1 MPNTKATAPD
11 LTPAHQ
17 QPVTTLKGVG
27 PRLAA
32 RLQKLHIHTV
42 QDVLFHLP
50 LRYENRHRRIHIGV
64 MQPGSAVRFEAEVLH
79 AEVLLR
85 RTRSLVAR
93 ISDGS
98 GQLTLR
104 FFHFN
109 KLQRGLL
116 TPGNAIQ
123 GFGEVRAGPTG
134 LEIIHPEFNLAGHG
148 DAVPQTDDPWLTP
161 VYPATEGI
169 HQLTLRKLV
178 SEALRAT
185 DNARTLTDHLPP
197 ALSAELGLTGLAQAV
212 NTLHRMPI
220 EAGDIDLRTGR
231 HPAQQRLI
239 FEEIL
244 AHSLSLRTLRARVD
258 RHPAAAIRTPGALA
272 AALRAKLPFQ
282 LTAAQRRVID
292 EALDDLAQPRPM
304 QRLVQGDVGSGKTLV
319 AALCALAVIEA
330 GFQVA
335 LMAPTE
341 LLAEQ
346 HIQHFQRWLAPLDL
360 PMAWLTGKQRAAQRR
375 DMLAAIADG
384 QAKLIIGTHALFQ
397 DAVAFHDLALVIVD
411 EQHRF
416 GVHQRL
422 RLREKGADGDRYPH
436 QLIMTATPIP
446 RTLAMTSYADLDVSV
461 IDALPPGRTPVTTIA
476 LPETK
481 RDALIAR
488 IGHALQA
495 QRQIYWVC
503 TLIEA
508 SEQWQAQNAEDTA
521 QQLQAQLPGARIG
534 LVHGR
539 LSATAKH
546 ALMQRFQSGDLDVL
560 VATTVIEVGVDVPNA
575 SLMIIENAERLGLSQ
590 LHQLRGRVGRGCI
603 ESACVLLYKSPL
615 SATAKARLKV
625 MRATNDG
632 FQIAEEDLRL
642 RGPGEVLG
650 TRQTG
655 LGQLRIADLMRDA
668 PWLDAVR
675 RVGAKLLR
683 DHPAQVD
690 PLIRRWIGEAQRYA
704 DV

>member
-1 MPNTKATAPD
+1 M
-11 LTPAHQ
+11 
-17 QPVTTLKGVG
+17 VFY
-27 PRLAA
+27 
-32 RLQKLHIHTV
+32 
-42 QDVLFHLP
+42 VL
-50 LRYENRHRRIHIGV
+50 V
-64 MQPGSAVRFEAEVLH
+64 
-79 AEVLLR
+79 
-85 RTRSLVAR
+85 
-93 ISDGS
+93 
-98 GQLTLR
+98 
-104 FFHFN
+104 
-109 KLQRGLL
+109 
-116 TPGNAIQ
+116 
-123 GFGEVRAGPTG
+123 
-134 LEIIHPEFNLAGHG
+134 
-148 DAVPQTDDPWLTP
+148 
-161 VYPATEGI
+161 
-169 HQLTLRKLV
+169 
-178 SEALRAT
+178 
-185 DNARTLTDHLPP
+185 
-197 ALSAELGLTGLAQAV
+197 
-212 NTLHRMPI
+212 
-220 EAGDIDLRTGR
+220 
-231 HPAQQRLI
+231 
-239 FEEIL
+239 
-244 AHSLSLRTLRARVD
+244 
-258 RHPAAAIRTPGALA
+258 
-272 AALRAKLPFQ
+272 
-282 LTAAQRRVID
+282 
-292 EALDDLAQPRPM
+292 
-304 QRLVQGDVGSGKTLV
+304 
-319 AALCALAVIEA
+319 
-330 GFQVA
+330 
-335 LMAPTE
+335 
-341 LLAEQ
+341 
-346 HIQHFQRWLAPLDL
+346 
-360 PMAWLTGKQRAAQRR
+360 
-375 DMLAAIADG
+375 
-384 QAKLIIGTHALFQ
+384 
-397 DAVAFHDLALVIVD
+397 LVIVD

>member
-1 MPNTKATAPD
+1 MPNAKATAKD
-11 LTPAHQ
+11 AIAVDQ
-17 QPVTTLKGVG
+17 QPVTVLKGVG

-32 RLQKLHIHTV
+32 RLQRLNIYTV

-50 LRYENRHRRIHIGV
+50 LRYENRHCRIHIGA
-64 MQPGSAVRFEAEVLH
+64 MQAGSAVRFEAEVVH
-79 AEVLLR
+79 TEVLLR
-85 RTRSLVAR
+85 RTRTLVAR
-93 ISDGS
+93 VTDGS
-98 GQLTLR
+98 GHLTLR

-109 KLQRGLL
+109 TMQRNRL
-116 TPGNAIQ
+116 TPGKTIC
-123 GFGEVRAGPTG
+123 GFGEVRSGPSG
-134 LEIIHPEFNLAGHG
+134 LEIIHPEFSPAGH
-148 DAVPQTDDPWLTP
+148 DETQSETDDRWLTP
-161 VYPATEGI
+161 VYPAADGI
-169 HQLTLRKLV
+169 HQRTLRKLV
-178 SEALRAT
+178 NAALQVT
-185 DNARTLTDHLPP
+185 HDARTLTDNLPA
-197 ALSAELGLTGLAQAV
+197 ALIADLGLVSLAQAIS
-212 NTLHRMPI
+212 TLHRMPI
-220 EAGDIDLRTGR
+220 EQAQIDLRAGR

-244 AHSLSLRTLRARVD
+244 AHSLSLRTLRDRVNRYPAVTIQAQGTLATTLRD
-258 RHPAAAIRTPGALA
+258 RLA
-272 AALRAKLPFQ
+272 FS
-282 LTAAQRRVID
+282 LTAAQQRVIG
-292 EALDDLAQPRPM
+292 EVIQDLAQPRPM

-319 AALCALAVIEA
+319 AALCALHVIEA

-341 LLAEQ
+341 ILAEQ
-346 HIQHFQRWLAPLDL
+346 HIHHFQRWLAPLDL

-375 DMLAAIADG
+375 SMLSAIADG
-384 QAKLIIGTHALFQ
+384 QAKLVVGTHALFQ
-397 DAVAFHDLALVIVD
+397 DAVAFHALALIIVD

-422 RLREKGADGDRYPH
+422 QLREKGANNGRHPH

-446 RTLAMTSYADLDVSV
+446 RTLAMTGYADLDASL
-461 IDALPPGRTPVTTIA
+461 IDQLPPGRTPVTTIA

-488 IGHALQA
+488 IRHALEA
-495 QRQIYWVC
+495 RRQIYWVC

-521 QQLQAQLPGARIG
+521 QLLTAQLPEARIG

-539 LSATAKH
+539 LPTAEKL
-546 ALMQRFQSGDLDVL
+546 ALMQRFQSGELDVL

-603 ESACVLLYKSPL
+603 ESACVLLYKPPL
-615 SATAKARLKV
+615 SSTAKARLKV

-650 TRQTG
+650 IRQTG

-668 PWLDAVR
+668 RWLDDVR
-675 RVGAKLLR
+675 RVGSRLLR
-683 DHPAQVD
+683 DYPAD
-690 PLIRRWIGEAQRYA
+690 IEPLIRRWIGEAQRYA

>member
-50 LRYENRHRRIHIGV
+50 LRYENRHRRIHIGA

-123 GFGEVRAGPTG
+123 GFGEVRAGLTG
-134 LEIIHPEFNLAGHG
+134 LEIIHSEFNLAGHG

-258 RHPAAAIRTPGALA
+258 RHPAAAIRIPGALA

-319 AALCALAVIEA
+319 AALCALEVIEA

-397 DAVAFHDLALVIVD
+397 DAVAFHALALVIVD